1 MSVKA
6 FILIHIKAGKIVPV
20 IEKLARLDGVK
31 EAYPITGN
39 YDAIIKAEVNDIK
52 DVHQK
57 MIDKIHQ
64 IDGVTDTSTHIV
76 LQ

>member
-1 MSVKA
+1 MSVQA
-6 FILIHIKAGKIVPV
+6 YILVHIKAGKIVPV
-20 IEKLARLDGVK
+20 LEKLGRLEGVK

-39 YDAIIKAEVNDIK
+39 YDAIIKAEVNDVK

-57 MIDKIHQ
+57 MIDRIHQ

>member
-6 FILIHIKAGKIVPV
+6 FILVHIKAGKIVPV
-20 IEKLARLDGVK
+20 IERLTRLEGVK
-31 EAYPITGN
+31 EAYPITGS
-39 YDAIIKAEVNDIK
+39 YDAIIKAEVNDIR

>member
-6 FILIHIKAGKIVPV
+6 FILVHIKAGKIVPV
-20 IEKLARLDGVK
+20 IERLARLDGVK
-31 EAYPITGN
+31 EAYPITGS
-39 YDAIIKAEVNDIK
+39 YDAIVKAEVNDIK

>member
-6 FILIHIKAGKIVPV
+6 FILVHIKAGKIVPV
-20 IEKLARLDGVK
+20 IERLARLEGVK
-31 EAYPITGN
+31 EAYPITGS
-39 YDAIIKAEVNDIK
+39 YDAIVKAEVNDIK

>member
-1 MSVKA
+1 MSVQA
-6 FILIHIKAGKIVPV
+6 FILVHIRAGKIVPV
-20 IEKLARLDGVK
+20 IERLTRLPGVK

-39 YDAIIKAEVNDIK
+39 YDAIIKAEVNDLK
-52 DVHQK
+52 DVHQV
-57 MIDKIHQ
+57 MIDRIHQ